1 MPKLSPTWAERF
13 LPYLEAAM
21 REFGITT
28 KQRRCAFLTQ
38 LAVESNELTRWRE
51 DLNYKAQRLM
61 VVFPTKFKTITEADE
76 YAHNPERIANR
87 VYANR
92 MENGP
97 EASGD
102 GWRFRGR
109 GPIQLT
115 GRANYRI
122 FGGELGLPL
131 EDEPDL
137 AAQYEH
143 GFRIAGLYWRRG
155 GCNSL
160 ADKLTMRGDNYD
172 RQCLIDITRCINGG
186 RNSLAERINY
196 FRIAKQVLHSDEQ
209 PAAATTAAA
218 PAPSPAPALPA
229 KPAPAEPDVD
239 LLDAAVTSTKTRA
252 LLWPRI
258 VKHGTAASVL
268 LGALYE
274 HHQLATVAIGGV
286 AIAALAWVVYHN
298 RARVKALL
306 LKLMN

>member
-28 KQRRCAFLTQ
+28 KQRRCAFLAQ

-61 VVFPTKFKTITEADE
+61 VVFPTKFKTITQADE

-131 EDEPDL
+131 EDDPDL

-160 ADKLTMRGDNYD
+160 ADKLTMRVTTTIGSASST
-172 RQCLIDITRCINGG
+172 LPGAST
-186 RNSLAERINY
+186 
-196 FRIAKQVLHSDEQ
+196 
-209 PAAATTAAA
+209 AAATAWPSASTISELPSKCCTAMSSRQRQ
-218 PAPSPAPALPA
+218 PLQRRRQDHLRQHYPQNLRRLSPTL
-229 KPAPAEPDVD
+229 
-239 LLDAAVTSTKTRA
+239 
-252 LLWPRI
+252 I
-258 VKHGTAASVL
+258 C
-268 LGALYE
+268 
-274 HHQLATVAIGGV
+274 
-286 AIAALAWVVYHN
+286 
-298 RARVKALL
+298 
-306 LKLMN
+306 